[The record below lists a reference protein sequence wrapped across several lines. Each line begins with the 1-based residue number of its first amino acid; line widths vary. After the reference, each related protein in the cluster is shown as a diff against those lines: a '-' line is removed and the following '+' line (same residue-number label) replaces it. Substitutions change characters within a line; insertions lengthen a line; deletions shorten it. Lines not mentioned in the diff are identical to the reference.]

1 MYMIANRRFISLWEI
16 LFLLPLFPGTPSDSS
31 GKRLLLEFII
41 NNQQQT
47 RKEFIISTQKDFT
60 LNIVH
65 KIDLSR
71 SCRKF
76 HLSSGHQLSLIAA
89 NILIQA
95 KLNIWNV

>member
-1 MYMIANRRFISLWEI
+1 MCKIANRRFISLWEI
-16 LFLLPLFPGTPSDSS
+16 LFLLPLFRGTPSNSS
-31 GKRLLLEFII
+31 GKRLHLEFII

-47 RKEFIISTQKDFT
+47 QDITI
-60 LNIVH
+60 H